1 MTTHDNE
8 TDAERT
14 ARNGQLTEADVKH
27 LYAQKDY
34 GGLVAAQSEGRLN
47 VLMGGEAPLD
57 PGKEITA
64 ADISRLY
71 AQKDYSG
78 IEALR
83 ASGRLNNL
91 LGPTTT
97 EGA

>member
-14 ARNGQLTEADVKH
+14 ARNGQLTQADV
-27 LYAQKDY
+27 
-34 GGLVAAQSEGRLN
+34 SELFASKKYEELARARADGRCN
-47 VLMGGEAPLD
+47 VLMGGEAPID

-91 LGPTTT
+91 LDPTK
-97 EGA
+97 EN